1 MKAKKRARETAREKP
16 PEPVRETAKP
26 TPKPLLAAICLILA
40 VFTVL
45 VYAQTFHFGFVA
57 YDDDIYVYNNP
68 MLKAGLSA
76 SAIAWSL
83 TTFACSNWHPL
94 TWISY
99 LLNAEL
105 FGINAGWFHAVN
117 VILHAGSAILLF
129 LALFRMTRRPFRCAV
144 VAAIFALHPL
154 HVESVAWVA
163 ERKDVLSTFFEMAAL
178 LLYVRLVERR
188 TVTRYLA
195 MAGMFALGLM
205 AKPMLVTFPFIL
217 LLLDYWPLR
226 RLNWP
231 PRWPPAKPLL
241 LEKTPLLA
249 LSAIGS
255 VLTFFAQ
262 RGNGMAALDRLPVIM
277 RLGNAVLSYVAYIG
291 KAVWPAD
298 LGVLY
303 PLTAPAAVPAALA
316 ALILLAITAAA
327 FRAAKSRP
335 YLLTGWL
342 WYIGTLV
349 PVIGLVQVGSQSR
362 ADRYMYVPLVG
373 LSIAAVWAAADW
385 AEERPRLQRA
395 LAAAAGLLLLLA
407 AAGAHRQAGYWRDS
421 TTLFEHTLA
430 VTEQNHLI
438 HANLGT
444 VLQAEGKLEAAA
456 AEYRQAVTI
465 YPEYAEGH
473 EDLGTVLAAEGNFE
487 AAAAEYRRAATLNP
501 GNADAHANLGHE
513 LLRAGQ
519 FDQASD
525 QLREAIRLKPGI
537 PAAQGDFGILLA
549 SRGDYQEAAR
559 HLTESLRQAPGDAAH
574 ESNLCFV
581 LLHAGQPGEAMAH
594 CKEALRLQPDLTDA
608 HFNLGSV
615 LAALGQKSDART
627 EFALALRSDPAN
639 AAARKALEETGGK

>member
-1 MKAKKRARETAREKP
+1 MRLPADLWICLL
-16 PEPVRETAKP
+16 
-26 TPKPLLAAICLILA
+26 LLAAI
-40 VFTVL
+40 FG
-45 VYAQTFHFGFVA
+45 VYAQSRQFAFVN
-57 YDDDIYVYNNP
+57 YDDPDYVTANP
-68 MLKAGLSA
+68 HVRQGITADGALWALTSTEAANWFPVTRLSHMLDVQ
-76 SAIAWSL
+76 
-83 TTFACSNWHPL
+83 
-94 TWISY
+94 
-99 LLNAEL
+99 L
-105 FGINAGWFHAVN
+105 FGMDAGWHHLVSVLIHAAASV
-117 VILHAGSAILLF
+117 LLF
-129 LALFRMTRRPFRCAV
+129 LLLMRATGARAPSAF
-144 VAAIFALHPL
+144 VAFVFALHPL

-231 PRWPPAKPLL
+231 PRWAPAKPLL